1 MNEFS
6 AMSQPSSRLSDLMLN
21 DRGYVFDP
29 NTGESY
35 QLSVTGLAVVRGL
48 LRGESVAAI
57 LRDIIRDHEVD
68 PLAARAD
75 LDAFLWELQQLGW
88 L

>member
-1 MNEFS
+1 MNH
-6 AMSQPSSRLSDLMLN
+6 PTSRLTDLMLN

-35 QLSVTGLAVVRGL
+35 QLSATGLAIVRDL
-48 LRGESVAAI
+48 LRGESAAGI
-57 LRDIIRDHEVD
+57 LNGIVQGHQVD
-68 PLAARAD
+68 PLEARAD
-75 LDAFLWELQQLGW
+75 LDAFLWDLQQLGW

>member
-1 MNEFS
+1 
-6 AMSQPSSRLSDLMLN
+6 MSETTSRLSDLMLN

-35 QLSVTGLAVVRGL
+35 QLSATGLAVVKGL
-48 LRGESVAAI
+48 LRGDTVAAI
-57 LRDIIRDHEVD
+57 LDSIIRQHEVD

-75 LDAFLWELQQLGW
+75 LDAFLWDLQNLAW
-88 L
+88 I

>member
-1 MNEFS
+1 MNH
-6 AMSQPSSRLSDLMLN
+6 PTSRLTDLMLN

-35 QLSVTGLAVVRGL
+35 QLSVTGLACLRGL
-48 LRGESVAAI
+48 QHGATAAGLLADI
-57 LRDIIRDHEVD
+57 LARHEVD
-68 PLAARAD
+68 PLTARCD
-75 LDAFLWELQQLGW
+75 LDAFLWELKQLDW

>member
-1 MNEFS
+1 
-6 AMSQPSSRLSDLMLN
+6 MLN

-35 QLSVTGLAVVRGL
+35 QLSATGLAVVKGL
-48 LRGESVAAI
+48 LHGETVAAI
-57 LRDIIRDHEVD
+57 LDSIIRRHEVD

-75 LDAFLWELQQLGW
+75 LDAFLWDLQNLAW
-88 L
+88 I

>member
-1 MNEFS
+1 
-6 AMSQPSSRLSDLMLN
+6 MSQPPTRLSDLMLN

-35 QLSVTGLAVVRGL
+35 QLSATGLAVVRGL
-48 LRGESVAAI
+48 LRGEGVAAI
-57 LRDIIRDHEVD
+57 LKDLIRGHEVD
-68 PLAARAD
+68 PLEARAD
-75 LDAFLWELQQLGW
+75 LDAFLWDLQQLGW